1 MAESLKVHVLIDLEW
16 KPEAGGQVMCWQHLA
31 RAASNT
37 AGLQLTLHAQGTA
50 EEKRTLHENVQLWL
64 HKPVF
69 STKNIPLLHT
79 PAHTDLAGFHPGL
92 AKALADADVIHTT
105 DGFFAYAQTAEKV
118 SGQQGIPLVHSVHT
132 DTISYSRIFTQSFL
146 GKTFGPLGKLLDKGF
161 SISKGVEKDMRKKLI
176 RHESRCRYVLA
187 SREEDVQEAQK
198 ILGPSRARRYRLG
211 VDGLTFHPGQR
222 DRAGF
227 CARHIIPGNPIIV
240 LFVGRLDE
248 GKNVMR
254 LVEAMEVEI
263 KKGAPLFLVAAG
275 AGPKAEE
282 IRSRLGLNVSLPG
295 FLSPHELAVAYAS
308 CDWLA
313 LPSKVET
320 WSLVV
325 AEALS
330 CGLPVMASSGSG
342 VGRFLGVEGAGLLVE
357 EDTNAAWEKALSTA
371 CTLQNSEN
379 LRAAAHKAALTH
391 FPSWEQAF
399 VQDFLPVW
407 QEAGA
412 A

>member
-1 MAESLKVHVLIDLEW
+1 MTEGLNVHVLVDLEW

-37 AGLQLTLHAQGTA
+37 AGLRLTLHAQGPA
-50 EEKRTLHENVQLWL
+50 EEKRTLFENVRLWL
-64 HKPVF
+64 DKPFF
-69 STKNIPLLHT
+69 SSKNIPLLHT
-79 PAHTDLAGFHPGL
+79 PAHTDLADYHPAL

-105 DGFFAYAQTAEKV
+105 DGFFAYARTAEKI
-118 SGQQGIPLVHSVHT
+118 SAQQGIPLVHSVHT
-132 DTISYSRIFTQSFL
+132 DTVSYSRIFTQSFL
-146 GKTFGPLGKLLDKGF
+146 EKSFGLLGRLLDKGF

-187 SREEDVQEAQK
+187 SREEDVQDAQK
-198 ILGPSRARRYRLG
+198 ILGSARARRYRLG

-227 CARHIIPGNPIIV
+227 CARHIVPGNPIIV

-254 LVEAMEVEI
+254 LVEAMEAEI

-275 AGPKAEE
+275 EGPKAEE
-282 IRSRLGLNVSLPG
+282 IRQRLGLNASLPG
-295 FLSPHELAVAYAS
+295 FLTPQELAVAYAS

-320 WSLVV
+320 WSLVA

-330 CGLPVMASSGSG
+330 CGLPVIASSYSG
-342 VGRFLGVEGAGLLVE
+342 VWRFLGDEGAGLLVE

-371 CTLQNSEN
+371 CTLQNPGN
-379 LRAAAHKAALTH
+379 LRTAARKAALTH

-399 VQDFLPVW
+399 AQDFLSVW
-407 QEAGA
+407 QETGA

>member
-1 MAESLKVHVLIDLEW
+1 MTESLKVHVLVDLEW
-16 KPEAGGQVMCWQHLA
+16 KPEAGGQVLCWQHLA
-31 RAASNT
+31 KAASNT
-37 AGLQLTLHAQGTA
+37 AGLQLTIHAQGRT
-50 EEKRTLHENVQLWL
+50 EEQRDLHGGVRLWL

-79 PAHTDLAGFHPGL
+79 PAHTDLADYHPRL
-92 AKALADADVIHTT
+92 AQALEEADVIHTT
-105 DGFFAYAQTAEKV
+105 DGFFSYARTAEKISARRGV
-118 SGQQGIPLVHSVHT
+118 PLVHSVHT
-132 DTISYSRIFTQSFL
+132 DTVSYSRIFTQSFL
-146 GKTFGPLGKLLDKGF
+146 GKSFGPLGRLLDAGF
-161 SISKGVEKDMRKKLI
+161 GISRGVEKDMRKKLI

-187 SREEDVQEAQK
+187 SREEDVHEAQGV
-198 ILGPSRARRYRLG
+198 LGAARARRYRLG
-211 VDGLTFHPGQR
+211 VDGLLFHPGQR
-222 DRAGF
+222 DRAALY
-227 CARHIIPGNPIIV
+227 ARHNIPGNPVIV

-254 LVEAMEVEI
+254 LVEVMENLI
-263 KKGAPLFLVAAG
+263 DKGAPLFLLAAG
-275 AGPKAEE
+275 AGPKSEE
-282 IRSRLGLNVSLPG
+282 IRKRLGDKVSLPG
-295 FLSPHELAVAYAS
+295 FLSPQELALAYAS

-320 WSLVV
+320 WSLVA

-330 CGLPVMASSGSG
+330 CGLPIIASSSSG
-342 VGRFLGVEGAGLLVE
+342 VGRFLGVEGAGVLVE
-357 EDTNAAWEKALSTA
+357 EDTQEAWEKALSTA
-371 CTLQNSEN
+371 CTLQNSAT
-379 LRAAAHKAALTH
+379 LREAARKAALSH